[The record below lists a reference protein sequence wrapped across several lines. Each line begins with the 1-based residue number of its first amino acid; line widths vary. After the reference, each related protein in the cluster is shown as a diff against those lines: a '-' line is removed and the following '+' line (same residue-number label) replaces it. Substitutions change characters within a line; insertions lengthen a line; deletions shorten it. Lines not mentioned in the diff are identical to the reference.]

1 MTTPAAHAGQI
12 AQPMLSVVVPMKNEA
27 ASLEAFF
34 ATVVPVLRAECGERF
49 EIVCVNDG
57 STDDTLAGLLRRR
70 AALPQ
75 MRVIDLS
82 RNFGK
87 EAALTAGLQHARGEA
102 VIPMDVD
109 LQDPPE
115 LIPEMVAK
123 WREGFE
129 VVSPRRVL
137 RDEDTPMKR
146 LTAGGFYAIMHRLS
160 EIPIPANVGD
170 FRLMEACVVRA
181 LLSLPERT
189 RFNKGIFAWV
199 GFRQCFID
207 FERPARRAGGSAWTA
222 RSLWRLA
229 IDGITCFSSLPLRV
243 WSLVGVFMGEVA
255 MMKEIYDN
263 GPAGIDNKVNE
274 PACACACACARTCLR
289 IGTYDVCTCATLC
302 SGRIS
307 PARTRRTRPF
317 ATASKPTATVRPPQ
331 MRRSAVRMAAV
342 SSPTRI

>member
-1 MTTPAAHAGQI
+1 
-12 AQPMLSVVVPMKNEA
+12 
-27 ASLEAFF
+27 
-34 ATVVPVLRAECGERF
+34 
-49 EIVCVNDG
+49 
-57 STDDTLAGLLRRR
+57 
-70 AALPQ
+70 
-75 MRVIDLS
+75 
-82 RNFGK
+82 
-87 EAALTAGLQHARGEA
+87 
-102 VIPMDVD
+102 
-109 LQDPPE
+109 
-115 LIPEMVAK
+115 
-123 WREGFE
+123 

-243 WSLVGVFMGEVA
+243 WSLVGVFMGVVA
-255 MMKEIYDN
+255 MTYAAVVVVRTLWFGRDVPGYASLIVVMLVCSALILM
-263 GPAGIDNKVNE
+263 GIGVLGE
-274 PACACACACARTCLR
+274 YLAR
-289 IGTYDVCTCATLC
+289 VFVEVK
-302 SGRIS
+302 GRPLYIV
-307 PARTRRTRPF
+307 RRTWGD
-317 ATASKPTATVRPPQ
+317 AD
-331 MRRSAVRMAAV
+331 AAD
-342 SSPTRI
+342 

>member
-1 MTTPAAHAGQI
+1 
-12 AQPMLSVVVPMKNEA
+12 MLSVVVPMKNEA
-27 ASLEAFF
+27 ASLDAFF
-34 ATVVPVLRAECGERF
+34 GAVVPVLRETCGERF

-57 STDDTLAGLLRRR
+57 STDGTLDGLRARLR
-70 AALPQ
+70 ALPQ

-87 EAALTAGLQHARGEA
+87 EAALTAGLQHARGDA

-115 LIPEMVAK
+115 LIPRMVAR

-129 VVSPRRVL
+129 VVSARRCM

-146 LTAGGFYAIMHRLS
+146 LTAGGFYAVMRHLS
-160 EIPIPANVGD
+160 EIPIPENVGD
-170 FRLMEACVVRA
+170 FRLMDACVVRA
-181 LLSLPERT
+181 LLTLPERT

-207 FERPARRAGGSAWTA
+207 FERPGRRAGGSAWTA

-243 WSLVGVFMGEVA
+243 WSLVGVCVALAALAYAAIVVVQTLWFGRDVPGYASLIVVMLVCSALILMGIGVLGEYLSRVFVEV
-255 MMKEIYDN
+255 K
-263 GPAGIDNKVNE
+263 
-274 PACACACACARTCLR
+274 
-289 IGTYDVCTCATLC
+289 
-302 SGRIS
+302 GRPLYII
-307 PARTRRTRPF
+307 RRTW
-317 ATASKPTATVRPPQ
+317 
-331 MRRSAVRMAAV
+331 SAEDEGA
-342 SSPTRI
+342 

>member
-1 MTTPAAHAGQI
+1 MTTPAAHAGQT

-34 ATVVPVLRAECGERF
+34 ATVVPVLRAECGDRF

-57 STDDTLAGLLRRR
+57 STDDTLAGLLQRRG
-70 AALPQ
+70 ALPQ

-123 WREGFE
+123 WRDGFE
-129 VVSPRRVL
+129 VVSPRRML

-243 WSLVGVFMGEVA
+243 WSLVGVFMGVVA
-255 MMKEIYDN
+255 MTYAAVVVVRTLWFGRDVPGYASLIVVMLVCSALILM
-263 GPAGIDNKVNE
+263 GIGVLGE
-274 PACACACACARTCLR
+274 YLAR
-289 IGTYDVCTCATLC
+289 VFVEVK
-302 SGRIS
+302 GRPLYIV
-307 PARTRRTRPF
+307 RRTWGD
-317 ATASKPTATVRPPQ
+317 AD
-331 MRRSAVRMAAV
+331 AAD
-342 SSPTRI
+342 

>member
-1 MTTPAAHAGQI
+1 MRAVPEGHGTDPTQKPI
-12 AQPMLSVVVPMKNEA
+12 LSVVVPMKDEA
-27 ASLEAFF
+27 ASLASFLD
-34 ATVVPVLRAECGERF
+34 TVVPVLRSAAGERF

-57 STDDTLAGLLRRR
+57 STDGTLDGLRARLRS
-70 AALPQ
+70 LPQ

-115 LIPEMVAK
+115 LIPQMVERWK
-123 WREGFE
+123 SGFE
-129 VVSPRRVL
+129 VVCARRVT

-146 LTAGGFYAIMHRLS
+146 LTAGGFYALMRRLS
-160 EIPIPANVGD
+160 DVPIPANVGD
-170 FRLMEACVVRA
+170 FRLMDACVVRA

-207 FERPARRAGGSAWTA
+207 FERPGRREGGSAWTA

-243 WSLVGVFMGEVA
+243 WSLVGVCMALAALAYALVVIGETLLFGRDVPGYA
-255 MMKEIYDN
+255 SLIVVVLVCS
-263 GPAGIDNKVNE
+263 ALI
-274 PACACACACARTCLR
+274 LIS
-289 IGTYDVCTCATLC
+289 IGVLGEYLSRVFVEVK
-302 SGRIS
+302 GRPLYII
-307 PARTRRTRPF
+307 RRTW
-317 ATASKPTATVRPPQ
+317 
-331 MRRSAVRMAAV
+331 SAQDPDA
-342 SSPTRI
+342 